1 MQQHATFTEPTFI
14 RHTDVRP
21 TGKPRGQPFHKLLVS
36 FSAAYFTGALI
47 TDIVYWQI
55 PDVLWER
62 FSIWLISAGL
72 VIAGLA
78 TVAYVIDLAA
88 GRPIDRQAW
97 FRAVGYVVAIML
109 SLVNAF
115 VHSRDGYTAVVPT
128 GLLLSGLVIVVHVLT
143 AWVGRA
149 LAYRTRAGG

>member
-88 GRPIDRQAW
+88 GRPIDRPAW

-128 GLLLSGLVIVVHVLT
+128 GLLLSGLVIVVLVLT
-143 AWVGRA
+143 AWVSRV
-149 LAYRTRAGG
+149 LAYRTRTGG